1 MLKNLQLKITEAIS
15 EKTFHDHLGHCNPR
29 FNMFIPEKQ
38 AAFLTRNRRKLG
50 AAKLVGSNK
59 SLAFLESK
67 TDISANGS
75 MRAHRLNEP
84 LPRAESH
91 KLSKNGE
98 AKNNGTE
105 DPSA

>member
-1 MLKNLQLKITEAIS
+1 
-15 EKTFHDHLGHCNPR
+15 
-29 FNMFIPEKQ
+29 MFIPKKQ
-38 AAFLTRNRRKLG
+38 ATFLTRNRRKLE

-84 LPRAESH
+84 LPRAELH
-91 KLSKNGE
+91 EHSKNGE
-98 AKNNGTE
+98 EKNNGTE
-105 DPSA
+105 APSA